1 MADFTDARFPNGGG
15 PIKIR
20 YQDMGDGTHAEVVSL
35 SGGSAVTP
43 PGGGSA
49 TLPYTYEIADDDPHV
64 IGTDGLR
71 NRQLDLTVGA
81 DATLTHWQQFYEN
94 GPWRFATTVTAS
106 DPDADK
112 VLSIGGLRGN
122 IYAVKI
128 ERTVGTDACTAVL
141 A

>member
-1 MADFTDARFPNGGG
+1 MGGQVIVGHYRSADGVKPIPVAVNQNG
-15 PIKIR
+15 
-20 YQDMGDGTHAEVVSL
+20 ELL
-35 SGGSAVTP
+35 SGGAAVTP

-49 TLPYTYEIADDDPHV
+49 TLPYTLEIDDDDPHV